1 MTYGPFMVGAFSHCT
16 NVGKLP
22 KQLPGIPIE
31 SKVFLNRYDFMEASV
46 MLKLYIR
53 YLFDSSKFCD
63 KRFVALVCD
72 NVILERE
79 PSNIPIILFFS
90 YL

>member
-1 MTYGPFMVGAFSHCT
+1 MSAFRDMTYGPFMVGAFSHCN

-22 KQLPGIPIE
+22 KQLPGIPLE

-53 YLFDSSKFCD
+53 YLLNSFLMAVRTFC
-63 KRFVALVCD
+63 C
-72 NVILERE
+72 
-79 PSNIPIILFFS
+79 FFQW
-90 YL
+90 L

>member
-1 MTYGPFMVGAFSHCT
+1 MSAFRDMTYGPFMVGAFSHCN

-22 KQLPGIPIE
+22 KQLPGIPLE

-53 YLFDSSKFCD
+53 YLLNSFLMAGELSVVFFNGCD
-63 KRFVALVCD
+63 
-72 NVILERE
+72 
-79 PSNIPIILFFS
+79 
-90 YL
+90 